1 MRRTLRS
8 HIPRSTRKRTRSP
21 RTRRT
26 GKRSNTEISHTNLLI
41 QRLPQNTAQQ
51 NILRLNIQ
59 MHHALTVS
67 KLHRIQNLHNQAQRQ
82 TDRQRTLRI
91 QLLTQ
96 RTAMLKL
103 HHQSQHAA
111 LNHHVRQRHNMRMR
125 QRQQYRTLTHKRLK
139 NHRVLRKLRAQN
151 LRRVQSPR
159 AAHRS
164 SPHLTGR
171 TRTHPAKQT
180 IRRAK
185 GSARNQAPSRLTSSL
200 LGRMSITT
208 LRAGVLRRT
217 SRYSHGLTP

>member
-1 MRRTLRS
+1 
-8 HIPRSTRKRTRSP
+8 
-21 RTRRT
+21 
-26 GKRSNTEISHTNLLI
+26 
-41 QRLPQNTAQQ
+41 
-51 NILRLNIQ
+51 

-67 KLHRIQNLHNQAQRQ
+67 KLHRIQNLHHQTQRQ
-82 TDRQRTLRI
+82 TNRQRPLRI

-96 RTAMLKL
+96 RTTMLKL
-103 HHQSQHAA
+103 HHQSQHAT

-125 QRQQYRTLTHKRLK
+125 QRQQHRTLTHKRLK
-139 NHRVLRKLRAQN
+139 NHRVLRKLRTQN
-151 LRRVQSPR
+151 LRRIQSPR

-164 SPHLTGR
+164 SPHLTDR
-171 TRTHPAKQT
+171 TRTHPAHQT

-185 GSARNQAPSRLTSSL
+185 GSARNQTPRRLTSSL